1 MKLSTASSA
10 AREVRVHGAADPEP
24 AAFFDTALRQHAGAA
39 RILVV
44 AVPAPAVPLA
54 SAWGLSEGSAALWEP
69 ADGPCLLGWGEAHVV
84 RPVGEAPGV
93 HVRRAVQ
100 GVAASL
106 LAVHHPA
113 VPALRPR
120 WLGGLAFAPGAAS
133 REPWAEFGD
142 GRFVLPR
149 WCYGR
154 WEDRAWLTFAVDAS
168 ALEES
173 QRSAASGELRALLA
187 ALARIGRSEDGA
199 VASAREAHTVSHPP
213 REQWDAQ
220 VRTIG
225 DAIARGE
232 VAKVVV
238 ARCSTVEA
246 SADIDPGRLLA
257 RLGAAYPG
265 CTRFA
270 VRSGEATFVGATPER
285 LVAREGRRVVSEAM
299 AGSVPHGASA
309 ALLESEKDR
318 REHDLV
324 VDAIVER
331 LSPHCTALER
341 SAEPQ
346 VRELPNVVHLQTP
359 VTGVLRELVHVL
371 DLLDLLHP
379 TPAVG
384 GVPVD
389 DAVRWIVAREP
400 VPRGWYSGPVG
411 WFDAAG
417 DGEFAVAL
425 RSGLVRGR
433 RAHVYAGAGIVR
445 GSVPAAE
452 YAETAL
458 KLRPLLDA
466 LGVRGADQEG

>member
-1 MKLSTASSA
+1 
-10 AREVRVHGAADPEP
+10 
-24 AAFFDTALRQHAGAA
+24 
-39 RILVV
+39 
-44 AVPAPAVPLA
+44 
-54 SAWGLSEGSAALWEP
+54 
-69 ADGPCLLGWGEAHVV
+69 
-84 RPVGEAPGV
+84 
-93 HVRRAVQ
+93 
-100 GVAASL
+100 
-106 LAVHHPA
+106 
-113 VPALRPR
+113 
-120 WLGGLAFAPGAAS
+120 
-133 REPWAEFGD
+133 
-142 GRFVLPR
+142 
-149 WCYGR
+149 
-154 WEDRAWLTFAVDAS
+154 
-168 ALEES
+168 
-173 QRSAASGELRALLA
+173 
-187 ALARIGRSEDGA
+187 
-199 VASAREAHTVSHPP
+199 
-213 REQWDAQ
+213 
-220 VRTIG
+220 
-225 DAIARGE
+225 
-232 VAKVVV
+232 
-238 ARCSTVEA
+238 
-246 SADIDPGRLLA
+246 
-257 RLGAAYPG
+257 
-265 CTRFA
+265 
-270 VRSGEATFVGATPER
+270 
-285 LVAREGRRVVSEAM
+285 VVSEAM

-359 VTGVLRELVHVL
+359 VTGVLREPVHVL